1 MLTRSQTKK
10 QDEFIVSIDFE
21 DSSRAWMQNKRKM
34 GGGCYEYIQVSS
46 IQASGAVRRSD
57 RIKEIKK

>member
-21 DSSRAWMQNKRKM
+21 DSSRAWMQNKRKI
-34 GGGCYEYIQVSS
+34 GNGSYEYILSKKNVL
-46 IQASGAVRRSD
+46 RRSD
-57 RIKEIKK
+57 RIIRKNDLP